1 MGRWH
6 TPDSLL
12 AGLLSCHQFQG
23 ATGSW
28 SPSGWSF
35 CNRKSASP
43 AHRKPRV
50 GNGASDHWA
59 VVKPISMAPGN
70 HTLVNCDAEAGGPGT
85 CKHHGQKAFMGPP
98 SLLLSAF
105 CKHPPPHILLAA
117 LSFEHA
123 LLRSFQGLCR
133 FLCKQENHHLEVT
146 KPLSFYFLKRR
157 REQCFLYCL

>member
-6 TPDSLL
+6 VPDSLL
-12 AGLLSCHQFQG
+12 ASLLSCHQFQG

-35 CNRKSASP
+35 CSRKSASP
-43 AHRKPRV
+43 APRKPRV

-59 VVKPISMAPGN
+59 VVKPISMALGN
-70 HTLVNCDAEAGGPGT
+70 HALVNCGAEAGGPGA

-105 CKHPPPHILLAA
+105 CKQTPPPIFCWQLYLLNMLYFSYSRDYADFCA
-117 LSFEHA
+117 TGRSSFGSHKTLVF
-123 LLRSFQGLCR
+123 LLF
-133 FLCKQENHHLEVT
+133 KEA
-146 KPLSFYFLKRR
+146 
-157 REQCFLYCL
+157 

>member
-105 CKHPPPHILLAA
+105 CKHPPPPIFCWQLYLLNM
-117 LSFEHA
+117 L
-123 LLRSFQGLCR
+123 
-133 FLCKQENHHLEVT
+133 
-146 KPLSFYFLKRR
+146 YFGHSRDYADFCANRKIIIWKS
-157 REQCFLYCL
+157 QNPCLFTF